1 MWYIHIGYETIMIK
15 IGMWQ
20 RMLNMSA
27 IKDKRKGAN
36 GILDYTVI
44 QIKVLRQKG
53 VVPQKDQLSKF
64 ILLNKTICKS
74 SSY

>member
-1 MWYIHIGYETIMIK
+1 
-15 IGMWQ
+15 
-20 RMLNMSA
+20 MLNMSA

-44 QIKVLRQKG
+44 QIQVLRQKG